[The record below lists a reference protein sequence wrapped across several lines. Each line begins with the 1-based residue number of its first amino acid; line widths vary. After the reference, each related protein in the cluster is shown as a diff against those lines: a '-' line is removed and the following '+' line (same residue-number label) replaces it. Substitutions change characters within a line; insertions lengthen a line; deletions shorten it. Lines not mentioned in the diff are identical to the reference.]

1 MNIDALR
8 MNRFPPAFSRQQQQ
22 YKPLDLVRWRQGGDQ
37 QRKAPENTLRSRQ
50 CDVFGGIIQNS
61 QGKYLLVR
69 GRQSGK
75 WSFPKGHIEPNESE
89 LECVCREVR
98 EETGIM
104 ELPNP
109 LRCIPLRAGV
119 YYLFW
124 MPNDVV
130 LSPRDNNEIAEA
142 GWFSEEEAG
151 QLRMNID
158 ANTYFM
164 NRRATADLYSAR

>member
-1 MNIDALR
+1 MNLDALR
-8 MNRFPPAFSRQQQQ
+8 INRFPPAFSRQQQQ
-22 YKPLDLVRWRQGGDQ
+22 KPLDLVKWRGETKG
-37 QRKAPENTLRSRQ
+37 PENTLRSRP
-50 CDVFGGIIQNS
+50 CNVFGGIIQNS
-61 QGKYLLVR
+61 AGKYLLVR

-89 LECVCREVR
+89 LECVCREIK

-104 ELPNP
+104 NLPNP

-124 MPNDVV
+124 LPEDIT
-130 LSPRDNNEIAEA
+130 LDPRDKREIEEA
-142 GWFSEEEAG
+142 GWFSEEEAA

-164 NRRATADLYSAR
+164 NRRTTANLYGQVPSH